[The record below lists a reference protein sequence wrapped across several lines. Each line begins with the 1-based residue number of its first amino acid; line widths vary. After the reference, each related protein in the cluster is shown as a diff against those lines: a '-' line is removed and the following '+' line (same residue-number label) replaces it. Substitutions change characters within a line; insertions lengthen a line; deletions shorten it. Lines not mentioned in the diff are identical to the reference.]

1 MMKKIHIFAAALALP
16 ILSTPALAID
26 AGEVAEYWTVAMGRA
41 GKIVDSMDIAD
52 ATVREALQEAVAGQY
67 RDLYIV
73 YGLRDEAL
81 DNLKGKEFGMNQ
93 FQESARAGIEDAARK
108 EVERLHRQ
116 FVGRLVALVGPEG
129 ASAVKDGLTYNV
141 APNTYKVYVEMLP
154 DLADA
159 DKMKIKAWLYEAREY
174 AMDGGSSDEKHGW
187 FGKYKGRI
195 NNYLST
201 ELGIDLKQ
209 AEKDMFD
216 RMKKEKEQG
225 HD

>member
-1 MMKKIHIFAAALALP
+1 MAAVLLAAFHANAFG
-16 ILSTPALAID
+16 ISEAD
-26 AGEVAEYWTVAMGRA
+26 VEEYWPVAMGRA
-41 GKIVDSMDIAD
+41 GKIVDSMNIGD
-52 ATVREALQEAVAGQY
+52 TVIRDSLQEVIASQY
-67 RDLYIV
+67 RDLYV
-73 YGLRDEAL
+73 LYGMRDEAL
-81 DNLKGKEFGMNQ
+81 EELKNDDFEMKL
-93 FQESARAGIEDAARK
+93 FQESAKAGIEEATRK

-141 APNTYKVYVEMLP
+141 APNTYGVYLQMLP
-154 DLADA
+154 DLSAS
-159 DKMKIKAWLYEAREY
+159 DKAKIKGWLYEAREY
-174 AMDGGSSDEKHGW
+174 AMDGGSSDEKHAW

-195 NNYLST
+195 NNYLSG

-209 AEKDMFD
+209 AEKDMFE